1 MIKTIIRVDN
11 LCKKY
16 NDKEVVDNLS
26 FSAEAGDVIGLIGP
40 NGAGKSTTMK
50 IITRLIS
57 KSSGDIYINGQQLD
71 NNSNV
76 ISRDVGFT
84 SESPSFY
91 NYLTGI
97 QNLKLIANLY
107 PNVDMDRIRSLLE
120 FVGLTEAANKKVKA
134 YSTGMKQ
141 RLGLAR
147 ALLNRP
153 KVIILDEP
161 TNGLD
166 PQGMREIYQL
176 ISKLAKEE
184 KVTVIISSHLLY
196 YLEKIC
202 NKIIVINHGKTV
214 YYGNT
219 EKIYEVSKELYKV
232 ITNDTEKVLK
242 KLFEIEEYEVITSDF
257 DSVTVSMSNST
268 REDLMNLLDDL
279 ELEDQDIIK
288 IDPTL
293 EDIFLML
300 VKEEPYEKVV

>member
-1 MIKTIIRVDN
+1 MTKNIIRVEN

-16 NDKEVVDNLS
+16 NSKEVVDNLS
-26 FSAEAGDVIGLIGP
+26 FSAQAGDVIGLIGP

-57 KSSGDIYINGQQLD
+57 KTSGEVYINGKQLD
-71 NNSNV
+71 INSNI

-91 NYLTGI
+91 NYLTGL

-107 PNVDMDRIRSLLE
+107 PDVDINRIRSLLE
-120 FVGLTEAANKKVKA
+120 FVGLSDAANKKVKA

-147 ALLNRP
+147 ALLNHP
-153 KVIILDEP
+153 KLIILDEP

-176 ISKLAKEE
+176 ISKLAKQE

-214 YYGNT
+214 YYGDT
-219 EKIYEVSKELYKV
+219 DKIYDVSKELYKI

-242 KLFEIEEYEVITSDF
+242 KLLVNSQYEIITSDF
-257 DSVTVSMSNST
+257 DSVTVTLNNKT
-268 REDLMNLLDDL
+268 GEDLNNLLNDL
-279 ELEDQDIIK
+279 ELENQDVIK

-300 VKEEPYEKVV
+300 VKEEQYEKVV

>member
-16 NDKEVVDNLS
+16 NDKQVVENLS

-57 KSSGDIYINGQQLD
+57 KSSGEVYINGKQLD
-71 NNSNV
+71 SNSNV
-76 ISRDVGFT
+76 TSRDVGFT

-91 NYLTGI
+91 NYLTGRE
-97 QNLKLIANLY
+97 NLKIIANLY
-107 PNVDMDRIRSLLE
+107 PGVDMDRINSLLE
-120 FVGLTEAANKKVKA
+120 FVGLSEAANKKVKA
-134 YSTGMKQ
+134 FSTGMKQ

-147 ALLNRP
+147 ALLNHPR
-153 KVIILDEP
+153 VIILDEP

-184 KVTVIISSHLLY
+184 KVTIIISSHLLY

-202 NKIIVINHGKTV
+202 NKIIVINKGKTV
-214 YYGNT
+214 YYGDT
-219 EKIYEVSKELYKV
+219 DKIYEVSKELYKI

-242 KLFEIEEYEVITSDF
+242 KLLANAEYEVITSDF
-257 DSVTVSMSNST
+257 DSVTVTMNNNT
-268 REDLMNLLDDL
+268 REDLIKLLDDL
-279 ELEDQDIIK
+279 ELENQDIIK

-300 VKEEPYEKVV
+300 VKEEQYEKVV